1 MLLTK
6 SSKLKIFFFFV
17 TILLFIS
24 TLHVFNN
31 HFGPQP
37 QEVGVMIELSISS
50 TRDLQ
55 TSVKQTCF
63 GYLFNTKISEVASW
77 IPTIFIGKIS
87 FERFQKWQNEKQEIP
102 INRLLL
108 KEIITQNPG
117 ISLREIQRST
127 GLAMGVIQ
135 YHLRFLENTVIESF
149 KQGRSKHFFEVESQF
164 SYEEKLWLSLIRN
177 PTIKRILTSIGSENH
192 PSSQKDL
199 VLKTGNSRALIS
211 YYIKL
216 LKQQGIIEINTERH
230 KLRITQEYDLISNRN
245 YWKSRINLKNS

>member
-6 SSKLKIFFFFV
+6 SSKMKIFFFFV

-31 HFGPQP
+31 SFGPQP
-37 QEVGVMIELSISS
+37 QEVGVMIEVSVSS
-50 TRDLQ
+50 TKDFQ
-55 TSVKQTCF
+55 TSVKESF
-63 GYLFNTKISEVASW
+63 LGHLFNTEISEATSW
-77 IPTIFIGKIS
+77 VPTFFIGKIS
-87 FERFQKWQNEKQEIP
+87 FERFHKWNNQKQEIP
-102 INRLLL
+102 INRRLL

-135 YHLRFLENTVIESF
+135 YHMRFLENTVIESF
-149 KQGRSKHFFEVESQF
+149 KQGRCKHFFEVESQF
-164 SYEEKLWLSLIRN
+164 TYEEKLWLSLIRN
-177 PTIKRILTSIGSENH
+177 PTIKRILTSIVSENNL
-192 PSSQKDL
+192 SSQKDL

-216 LKQQGIIEINTERH
+216 LKQQGIIETNTDRH
-230 KLRITQEYDLISNRN
+230 KLRISTEYNLISSRN
-245 YWKSRINLKNS
+245 YWKSRINLKTS

>member
-6 SSKLKIFFFFV
+6 SSKMKIFFFFV

-24 TLHVFNN
+24 TLHVLNN
-31 HFGPQP
+31 NFGYQP
-37 QEVGVMIELSISS
+37 QEAGLMIEGSISS

-55 TSVKQTCF
+55 TSVKESYL
-63 GYLFNTKISEVASW
+63 GYLFNIKISEAASW
-77 IPTIFIGKIS
+77 IQTFFVGKVS
-87 FERFQKWQNEKQEIP
+87 FERFQKWQNSKQDTP
-102 INRLLL
+102 INQRLL
-108 KEIITQNPG
+108 KEVIIQNPG

-135 YHLRFLENTVIESF
+135 YHLRFLENTVVESF
-149 KQGRSKHFFEVESQF
+149 KQGRSKHFFEVNSQF

-177 PTIKRILTSIGSENH
+177 PTIKRILTSIGSEDNL
-192 PSSQKDL
+192 SYQKDL

-230 KLRITQEYDLISNRN
+230 KLRITPKYDLISSQN
-245 YWKSRINLKNS
+245 YWKSRMNLKSS